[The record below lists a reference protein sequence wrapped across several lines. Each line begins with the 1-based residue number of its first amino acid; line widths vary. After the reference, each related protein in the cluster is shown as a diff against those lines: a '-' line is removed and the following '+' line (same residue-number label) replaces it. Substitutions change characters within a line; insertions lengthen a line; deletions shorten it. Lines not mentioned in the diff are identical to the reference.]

1 MQVIKCVFQP
11 HGDDQSQRIA
21 MEEFK
26 DILFRIK
33 QVYYMYDMADDYKH
47 YGIQKGNNSRL
58 NELQAAFLFVK
69 LPSLDRMNIDWRRIA
84 DRYLNEIKIPKVVLP
99 KAVLR
104 TASMGEGKSVQAVE
118 T

>member
-33 QVYYMYDMADDYKH
+33 QIYYMYDMADDYKH

-104 TASMGEGKSVQAVE
+104 TALWARGSLCKQ
-118 T
+118 